1 VAERRGLGTVLVRR
15 LVEVGR
21 RHGMK
26 GLRPDVLA
34 SNPGMVGV
42 LRRVGLTDRPLPE
55 EGTYALH
62 FTFPS
67 ESPSRACGWSQK
79 PQSLRPCK
87 SRQAPP
93 GPARDMHL
101 RQSMATL
108 PEQRTKGPLGTTPPA
123 KSGTS
128 GEALLP
134 SGAMSRAHVLVVDDE
149 PNARGALSTLLT
161 EEGFR
166 VSEAGDG
173 MAALAI
179 LREQGADVVLADV
192 RMPRMDGLALV
203 RAARAE
209 GLPGAF
215 VMMTAFATVEKAVE
229 AMRAGAENF
238 LTKPLDPGTI
248 LVVLDKV
255 LENRDLA
262 RDADQLR
269 ARVRERFR
277 IESII
282 GESAALQAIF
292 EVVKRAAPTKA
303 TVLLLGESGTGK
315 ELVAQAIHQES
326 PRRDKPFIKVNC
338 AALSETV
345 LESELFGHERG
356 SFTGAVGRREGR
368 FELADG
374 GTLFLDEIGDIAPSV
389 QVKLLRALQQ
399 REFERVGGT
408 QTLKVDVRMVAATNR
423 DLAAAVAAGKFREDL
438 YYRLNVVAVTL
449 PPLRLRK
456 GDIPALVSHFI
467 RLYAQ
472 SYGKHVRG
480 LLPGTLNALLRY
492 DWPGNVRELENVI
505 ERAVVLTAAVDLSAD
520 DLPPALRGPL
530 PVHSGAGGLIP
541 GARMREIEREAI
553 LRTLEVVGG
562 STSRAAEMLGISPRK
577 IQYRLKEYGQE
588 DATHSAKVAPPGD
601 VPA

>member
-1 VAERRGLGTVLVRR
+1 MASHSLQATKGVRR
-15 LVEVGR
+15 IPR
-21 RHGMK
+21 
-26 GLRPDVLA
+26 
-34 SNPGMVGV
+34 GV
-42 LRRVGLTDRPLPE
+42 QPATQGN
-55 EGTYALH
+55 ALI
-62 FTFPS
+62 
-67 ESPSRACGWSQK
+67 
-79 PQSLRPCK
+79 
-87 SRQAPP
+87 
-93 GPARDMHL
+93 
-101 RQSMATL
+101 
-108 PEQRTKGPLGTTPPA
+108 
-123 KSGTS
+123 
-128 GEALLP
+128 P
-134 SGAMSRAHVLVVDDE
+134 SGPMPRARVLVVDDE
-149 PNARGALSTLLT
+149 PNARGALRTLLT
-161 EEGFR
+161 EEGFS

-173 MAALAI
+173 LEALNI

-203 RAARAE
+203 RTARAE
-209 GLPGAF
+209 ALPAAF
-215 VMMTAFATVEKAVE
+215 VMMTAFATVETAVE

-238 LTKPLDPGTI
+238 LTKPLVPATI
-248 LVVLDKV
+248 LVVLEKV
-255 LENRDLA
+255 LEKRDLA

-338 AALSETV
+338 AALSETL

-408 QTLKVDVRMVAATNR
+408 QTIKVDVRMVAATNR

-505 ERAVVLTAAVDLSAD
+505 ERAVVLARTSDLAAD
-520 DLPPALRGPL
+520 DLPLSLRGPSPL
-530 PVHSGAGGLIP
+530 HSRPGGLIP
-541 GARMREIEREAI
+541 GASMREIEREAI
-553 LRTLEVVGG
+553 LRTLEVVDG

-577 IQYRLKEYGQE
+577 IQYRLKEYGQ
-588 DATHSAKVAPPGD
+588 DHVAPTANTGPSGELEE
-601 VPA
+601 